1 MSSRAIQVW
10 FQNRRAKLKR
20 DAMEL
25 KSAADSNR
33 NSKPK
38 KLTLAVDYCKENHLN
53 SVDIVNSI
61 IRSSNN
67 INSIDTGDNIND
79 NHSNESYVLDDDD
92 INNYYNQNYHYFC
105 NNSKIQSLN
114 SSLIY
119 PIDFNELNSPHTPS
133 HIPPP
138 SHYPHVHHPSHLRQE
153 EFDEN
158 DDERSIITTS
168 TSTTLNPYYEQNYQK
183 ISIPHGTLDLTTATA
198 TTNNSINNYFNNIT
212 NTNEFSS
219 SIIDIEIDNN
229 DQSLPS
235 MTTNCLPSPTTTI
248 WPSGTNAITNTITTT
263 DNSSSLFDY
272 IEKQQQQNI
281 SNSSLNHD
289 NNNSRSQS
297 PSFNEFDSSFKFN
310 NHDSYNSHYDFNINA
325 LQNLGS
331 NIIATTTTTSVLTDP
346 LLKSLKENNNSYE
359 NEDDDDDSCWY

>member
-53 SVDIVNSI
+53 SVD
-61 IRSSNN
+61 
-67 INSIDTGDNIND
+67 
-79 NHSNESYVLDDDD
+79 
-92 INNYYNQNYHYFC
+92 
-105 NNSKIQSLN
+105 IQSLN

-346 LLKSLKENNNSYE
+346 LLKSLVTHSRHSSRHPSPSLSLSPSSYE

>member
-1 MSSRAIQVW
+1 MKNARRRLTEDETLKLNKIFETIQKPDSNLRTQLAKQLNMSSRAIQVW

-53 SVDIVNSI
+53 SVD
-61 IRSSNN
+61 
-67 INSIDTGDNIND
+67 
-79 NHSNESYVLDDDD
+79 
-92 INNYYNQNYHYFC
+92 
-105 NNSKIQSLN
+105 IQSLN

-346 LLKSLKENNNSYE
+346 LLKSLWSHEN
-359 NEDDDDDSCWY
+359 DLT